1 MRLKGPYEIMQVEGQ
16 SFAVPLDEEENGFDG
31 VIRLSKTALAIFELL
46 KEDTT
51 EEAIVE
57 QLGRR
62 FDAPRDVLTADVH
75 NTVAKFRDKGLLL

>member
-1 MRLKGPYEIMQVEGQ
+1 MRLKGSYEIMQVEAQ
-16 SFAVPLDEEENGFDG
+16 SFAVPLDEEESGFGG

-57 QLGRR
+57 HLGRR
-62 FDAPRDVLTADVH
+62 FDAPGDVLTADVRS
-75 NTVAKFRDKGLLL
+75 TVAKFREKGLLV